1 MAKSTECHAGPLLAP
16 VREDACAQSKA
27 AEAVPSEAQFLEE
40 VLHQLR
46 DAQQPLKWRYR
57 LLAKLRRLKGPVQ
70 P

>member
-1 MAKSTECHAGPLLAP
+1 MAKSTECNAGPLLAKA
-16 VREDACAQSKA
+16 RGNACAQSKA
-27 AEAVPSEAQFLEE
+27 AEAAPSEAQFLQE

-57 LLAKLRRLKGPVQ
+57 LLGKLRRLKGPVQ